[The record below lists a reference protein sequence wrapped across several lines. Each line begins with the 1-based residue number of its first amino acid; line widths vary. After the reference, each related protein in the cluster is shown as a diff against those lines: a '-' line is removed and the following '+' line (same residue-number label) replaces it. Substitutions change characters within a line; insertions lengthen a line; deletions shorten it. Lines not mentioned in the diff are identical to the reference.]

1 MLTMAASVTLPISGP
16 KVCKYPGY
24 NDYGSDTPIAP
35 AAEMNC
41 EMAEDDSSFFPR
53 ISSSRKRRLSE
64 WITIVENRVIAA
76 PHDAGAVYHS
86 ICTADYVSIL
96 AVRSDGRIPLVRQFR
111 PAINQITIEFPGG
124 LRDGDEQPET
134 CAVRELA
141 EEVGLK
147 VFSVQPLA
155 VFFPD
160 AGRVSNR
167 MWTYFASNAVA
178 IPGWVPEVGVEH
190 ITVALDELHNWV
202 LDGSFNH
209 GPHLAMLGIA
219 TVKGLLPLPRARE
232 GA

>member
-1 MLTMAASVTLPISGP
+1 
-16 KVCKYPGY
+16 
-24 NDYGSDTPIAP
+24 
-35 AAEMNC
+35 
-41 EMAEDDSSFFPR
+41 MAEGDSSFFPR
-53 ISSSRKRRLSE
+53 ILSSRETRLSE
-64 WITIVENRVIAA
+64 WVTIVENRVIIA
-76 PHDAGAVYHS
+76 PQDTGAVYHS
-86 ICTADYVSIL
+86 VCTADYVSIL

-111 PAINQITIEFPGG
+111 PAVNQITIEFPGG
-124 LRDGDEQPET
+124 LRNGDERPET

-167 MWTYFASNAVA
+167 MWTYFASNAIA
-178 IPGWVPEVGVEH
+178 IPGWIPEPGVEH
-190 ITVALDELHNWV
+190 VTVALDELHNWV

-219 TVKGLLPLPRARE
+219 TIKGLLPLPQA
-232 GA
+232 